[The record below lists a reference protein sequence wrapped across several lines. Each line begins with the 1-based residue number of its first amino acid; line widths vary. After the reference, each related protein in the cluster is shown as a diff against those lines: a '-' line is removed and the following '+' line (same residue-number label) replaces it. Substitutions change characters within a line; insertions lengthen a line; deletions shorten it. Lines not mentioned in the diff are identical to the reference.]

1 MPKYIYK
8 CRSCDVVL
16 GLYHTMSDVVSDCP
30 QCGAANALVKKPS
43 SFNLEQNKQQEK
55 KIGAVV
61 KESIQDFKEDLETQK
76 KEIQGQ
82 LYKEDE

>member
-1 MPKYIYK
+1 MLYWAFTMP
-8 CRSCDVVL
+8 CQ
-16 GLYHTMSDVVSDCP
+16 MSLATAHNV
-30 QCGAANALVKKPS
+30 
-43 SFNLEQNKQQEK
+43 EQQEK